1 MNNIL
6 ILIGLYAIIGT
17 LIALYFKGAKTQ
29 ESFFIGD
36 RNISGVVSAL
46 TYAATTYSA
55 FMMVG
60 LVGLSYATGVGAL
73 GFELTYLVGTLF
85 FLSYYGPKIWKIA
98 KDKGVVSPSGLL
110 EKRYGLKT
118 ARIAALISLL
128 ALIPYTSVQLTGVAL
143 ILETNANLSF
153 TTGILIVGILIA
165 LWAFLGGLRGVALTD
180 SIQGILMIVV
190 SIFALIWVTYK
201 FDFSAISSMG
211 ELMYVPNAIWTPKFF
226 LGLTL
231 PWFFFALTNPQVF
244 QRLFIPKDLSA
255 LRKMI
260 VYFGLFGVIY
270 TAIVSFIGIQ
280 LKVLTFQG
288 LFPVVQYRDNVTPTL
303 LSLMPEWLS
312 LLLALSIMAA
322 AITTANSIVLTLSS
336 MVSRDIV
343 KEKGIFYGRISIIIM
358 TIFIGL
364 FAAKKVSYIVELSVL
379 SSTILLCLLPLIF
392 GLFHYNIGKD
402 LTGSVTLVGGFLV
415 AVLLTFFKVSLIGL
429 PTAITTLIV
438 CFGLFFV
445 MGNLESKHI
454 IKKNNIRR

>member
-17 LIALYFKGAKTQ
+17 FIALYFKGAKTQ

-98 KDKGVVSPSGLL
+98 KDRGVVSPSGLL

-118 ARIAALISLL
+118 ARIAAIISLL

-270 TAIVSFIGIQ
+270 TVIVSFIGIQ

-336 MVSRDIV
+336 MVSRDII

-402 LTGSVTLVGGFLV
+402 LTGSVTLVGGFLI
-415 AVLLTFFKVSLIGL
+415 AVSLTFFKVSLIGL

-445 MGNLESKHI
+445 IGTLESKYI
-454 IKKNNIRR
+454 IKKI

>member
-6 ILIGLYAIIGT
+6 ILIGIYAIIGT

-85 FLSYYGPKIWKIA
+85 FLSYYGPKIWRIA
-98 KDKGVVSPSGLL
+98 KEKGVVSPSGLL

-118 ARIAALISLL
+118 AKIAAIISLL

-153 TTGILIVGILIA
+153 ATGILIVGILIA
-165 LWAFLGGLRGVALTD
+165 LWAFLGGLRGVALND

-190 SIFALIWVTYK
+190 SIFALIWVAYR

-226 LGLTL
+226 LGLTV
-231 PWFFFALTNPQVF
+231 PWFFFALTNPQVL

-260 VYFGLFGVIY
+260 VYFGLFGVVY
-270 TAIVSFIGIQ
+270 TVIVSFIGIQ
-280 LKVLTFQG
+280 LRILTFQG

-312 LLLALSIMAA
+312 LLLAFSIMAA

-343 KEKGIFYGRISIIIM
+343 KEKGIFYGRLSIIIM

-364 FAAKKVSYIVELSVL
+364 FAAKKISYIVELSVL

-402 LTGSVTLVGGFLV
+402 LTGSVTIVGGFLM
-415 AVLLTFFKVSLIGL
+415 AVLLTFFKISLIGL
-429 PTAITTLIV
+429 PTAITTLIF

-445 MGNLESKHI
+445 MGTLESKYI
-454 IKKNNIRR
+454 DKQK